1 MECCYFLS
9 DARRV
14 LKSYEIYAAILG
26 VAVSLYF
33 SLENRGLVNGNV
45 LYTYVYATEMS
56 GMMIAYVFCAFPYA
70 ASMCED
76 LEYKYIRYQTARGSL
91 KRYVASKVSVIYL
104 TSVAVMVLG
113 SMVFVFLCRTQG
125 PWVNPEADD
134 VGVYLAG
141 VYGGLIE
148 EGHYAW
154 YCMFYALQLGLLAG
168 MLSVLAAFFS
178 LYITN
183 KVTVF
188 ALPVLIYQIL
198 LESSGSGKFT
208 VYAFCAYNKYFAR
221 DWQCLLSLFLVSM
234 GFVTILAWGIFKKLR
249 TRM

>member
-1 MECCYFLS
+1 M
-9 DARRV
+9 
-14 LKSYEIYAAILG
+14 
-26 VAVSLYF
+26 
-33 SLENRGLVNGNV
+33 
-45 LYTYVYATEMS
+45 
-56 GMMIAYVFCAFPYA
+56 
-70 ASMCED
+70 
-76 LEYKYIRYQTARGSL
+76 
-91 KRYVASKVSVIYL
+91 ASKVSVIYL